1 MLIQA
6 AETMAQFW
14 VVPNKLDCKQKTQAH
29 YN

>member
-14 VVPNKLDCKQKTQAH
+14 VVPNKLDCKQKIQAH